1 MKTGSRLFLTTMTL
15 LLLVFLVCR
24 PPAAL
29 GLMLQMKTTA
39 APITIKSVVSKL
51 TQSCQRALEDKCSR
65 MEVELPPAVDWGVE
79 MKKPTAATSP
89 ISSSSSSSS
98 RPGSPAPGGLERTK
112 KSNRE
117 AARLFVEMFSA
128 LQSTTCVLF
137 PTELEAAEVRSNPA
151 WRTFKGACLSM
162 EAGKDKAGYG
172 KLRSRRFSAEE
183 QEAVLMGNDGVYIP
197 DGVEVLIVA
206 GPRAKDYKHIKRA
219 CERLGDGVCI
229 IVLNGRI
236 DAVKAATRKSQTGEA
251 EAKGE
256 GRGDDKGADKS
267 EGAEAEGREEGSEGK
282 LDWYDSTFTSVF
294 HYAPPATSLAR
305 ELLLYHEYKGEW
317 SVSEKQAPAAL
328 GGKEPSLLDK
338 IGSAVRQESP
348 FVVLWRGEARP
359 SAADVAAL

>member
-1 MKTGSRLFLTTMTL
+1 MSGPRQLFILSL
-15 LLLVFLVCR
+15 CLPLLLVWC
-24 PPAAL
+24 PSSL
-29 GLMLQMKTTA
+29 GLVLQMKTVSA

-51 TQSCQRALEDKCSR
+51 TQSCQKALEDKCSR
-65 MEVELPPAVDWGVE
+65 MEIELPPAVDWGIE

-89 ISSSSSSSS
+89 ISSSSSS
-98 RPGSPAPGGLERTK
+98 RPATGGLERTK

-137 PTELEAAEVRSNPA
+137 PTELEATEVRSNPA

-183 QEAVLMGNDGVYIP
+183 QEAVLMGTDGVYIP

-206 GPRAKDYKHIKRA
+206 GPRAKDLKHIQRA
-219 CERLGDGVCI
+219 SERLGDGVCI

-236 DAVKAATRKSQTGEA
+236 DAVKAASRKTQAQES
-251 EAKGE
+251 
-256 GRGDDKGADKS
+256 
-267 EGAEAEGREEGSEGK
+267 EGSEGK
-282 LDWYDSTFTSVF
+282 EEGKLDWFDETFVNVF
-294 HYAPPATSLAR
+294 HYAPPATPLAR

-317 SVSEKQAPAAL
+317 TVSERKAAAQ
-328 GGKEPSLLDK
+328 EPSLLDK

-348 FVVLWRGEARP
+348 FNVLWRGESRP
-359 SAADVAAL
+359 SAADVGAL